1 MGERDKQNRAGGCLC
16 RRHAVRRRP
25 GLVGCLATGAAFQYA
40 ENYRLLAR
48 RLGYWYCGLPS
59 TAFSFEASW
68 SMQSTGGKAG
78 QEDEKWWRHGPAVLT
93 GPRDLA
99 STNHPG
105 SGPATPPTSRSP
117 HAILAEPSP
126 LRTPAID
133 SLAARLSQPE
143 WALGLSATQISTS
156 ADLQSVMQGTRL
168 QLTHSSDPIALRQ
181 QHYAV
186 SSLPP
191 GQGRKQF
198 SSSSR
203 NLTRPGHPKCT
214 FPEQLVRKEN
224 GTATRRTYCC
234 CRQGCSRLASE
245 I

>member
-1 MGERDKQNRAGGCLC
+1 M
-16 RRHAVRRRP
+16 
-25 GLVGCLATGAAFQYA
+25 
-40 ENYRLLAR
+40 
-48 RLGYWYCGLPS
+48 PS

-126 LRTPAID
+126 LLTPAID
-133 SLAARLSQPE
+133 SLAARLSRPD

-156 ADLQSVMQGTRL
+156 ADLQSVMQGTQL

-214 FPEQLVRKEN
+214 FPKN
-224 GTATRRTYCC
+224 
-234 CRQGCSRLASE
+234 S
-245 I
+245 